1 MQICRPVL
9 YRAGAIVYKRH
20 KVSLEV
26 QCEMYSTPEV
36 HRGAFRKDIEISQ
49 LTSLSFLV
57 TSLCHGIIYFSEGA
71 VRKKSSQFMWNQT
84 FHSKLMQYG
93 SALSVST
100 LAS

>member
-9 YRAGAIVYKRH
+9 YMAGAIVYKRH

-36 HRGAFRKDIEISQ
+36 HRGAFRADIEISQ

-71 VRKKSSQFMWNQT
+71 VAKKT
-84 FHSKLMQYG
+84 K
-93 SALSVST
+93 ALNLCEIKRFIPS
-100 LAS
+100 